1 VKFLIDNQLP
11 RMLVHLLV
19 SQGHEACHVA
29 GVGLGDASDETVWLR
44 AARESA
50 VIISKD
56 EDFARR
62 VYLGQPPP
70 VPVIWL
76 RLGNCRNAHL
86 RQAMQDSL
94 PAIIAQ
100 LKAGDQLIEVY

>member
-19 SQGHEACHVA
+19 SQGHEACHLA
-29 GVGLGDASDETVWLR
+29 GVGLGDANDETVWLR

-62 VYLGQPPP
+62 VYLG
-70 VPVIWL
+70 
-76 RLGNCRNAHL
+76 NCRNAHL

-94 PAIIAQ
+94 PAIIVQ